1 MDRATRPPPPV
12 PSADAAGNLEQAIL
26 FMITAYLDQGLVER
40 SDVINLLEDAIQR
53 IERDG
58 NRNRLNT

>member
-1 MDRATRPPPPV
+1 MDRTIPPRRPAPP
-12 PSADAAGNLEQAIL
+12 ADAAGNLEQAIL
-26 FMITAYLDQGLVER
+26 FMITAYLDQELVER

-58 NRNRLNT
+58 RRNRFNT

>member
-1 MDRATRPPPPV
+1 MDRTSRPHSTAPQ
-12 PSADAAGNLEQAIL
+12 ADAAGKLEQAIL
-26 FMITAYLDQGLVER
+26 FMITAYLDQELVAR

-58 NRNRLNT
+58 NRNHFNA

>member
-1 MDRATRPPPPV
+1 MNRATRPPPV
-12 PSADAAGNLEQAIL
+12 PLPDAAGKLEQAIL
-26 FMITAYLDQGLVER
+26 FMITAYLDQKLVEK

-58 NRNRLNT
+58 NRNRFNT